1 MSPPLFGGSLRLWLL
16 MKKTAPDLDGQHS
29 DSTQYSRIDNPIN
42 LDDIG
47 LTLSETDSD
56 IHHFKTRAQLV
67 LRWPT
72 GT

>member
-1 MSPPLFGGSLRLWLL
+1 MAVDE
-16 MKKTAPDLDGQHS
+16 KTAPDLDGQHS

-56 IHHFKTRAQLV
+56 IHHFKKTDGSRKIHLLYHIIIRV
-67 LRWPT
+67 EK
-72 GT
+72 